1 MKQEIDG
8 VGIGSNIIIF
18 FLCNDKNA
26 SFPSKKRNRTFYW
39 FSLNPE

>member
-8 VGIGSNIIIF
+8 VGIGSNIF
-18 FLCNDKNA
+18 FLYSDKNV

-39 FSLNPE
+39 FSLNPK